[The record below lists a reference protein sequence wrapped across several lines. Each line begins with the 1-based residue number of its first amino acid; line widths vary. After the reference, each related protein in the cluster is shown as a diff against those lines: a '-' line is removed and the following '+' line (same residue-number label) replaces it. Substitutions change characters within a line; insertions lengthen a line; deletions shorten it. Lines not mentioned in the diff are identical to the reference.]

1 MDDRRSFLKNT
12 AIFGG
17 LVLSP
22 LGLYWPLESPVG
34 GGIIQGGLGTLAA
47 KFKQFRI
54 FFEGEP
60 VGFDAPSF
68 MAGLGNFYLARRPE
82 FQRPHALQA
91 ALTRRLGQPPP
102 YHLEALAKAIIEDF
116 EGDRLV
122 TYQGWVMAELEAQL
136 MAALA
141 ASEPSVS

>member
-12 AIFGG
+12 AVFGG

-34 GGIIQGGLGTLAA
+34 GDIIKGG
-47 KFKQFRI
+47 
-54 FFEGEP
+54 
-60 VGFDAPSF
+60 
-68 MAGLGNFYLARRPE
+68 
-82 FQRPHALQA
+82 
-91 ALTRRLGQPPP
+91 LGQPPP
-102 YHLEALAKAIIEDF
+102 YHPEALAKAIIEDF
-116 EGDRLV
+116 EGGRLV

-141 ASEPSVS
+141 ASGPSVS